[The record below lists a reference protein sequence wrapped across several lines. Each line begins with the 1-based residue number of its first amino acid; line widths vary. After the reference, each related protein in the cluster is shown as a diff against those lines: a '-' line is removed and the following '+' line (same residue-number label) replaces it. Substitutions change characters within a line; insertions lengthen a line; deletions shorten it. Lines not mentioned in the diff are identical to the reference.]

1 MEFFHKFGKITTK
14 NIIMPSQTIPL
25 YQKVS
30 EKIIRHSL
38 DNSITAVDQLHQ
50 KFIQKG
56 FHFLRNQV
64 INNYTFNFYCSTLKI
79 AIEID
84 SYSHEYSDIHNLD
97 APKKL
102 YISSLGITVLR
113 FTDYQIL
120 TDIEEISR
128 TIKNQ
133 IKTSN
138 ECVYVV

>member
-1 MEFFHKFGKITTK
+1 MEKFHKFGKITTK
-14 NIIMPSQTIPL
+14 SIIMSSQSIPL

-38 DNSITAVDQLHQ
+38 DNSISVVDQLQQ
-50 KFIQKG
+50 KLTEKG
-56 FHFLRNQV
+56 FHFYRNQV
-64 INNYTFNFYCSTLKI
+64 FNNYSFDFYCPTLKI

-84 SYSHEYSDIHNLD
+84 SYAHEFSDIYNLD

-102 YISSLGITVLR
+102 YISSLDVTVLR

-133 IKTSN
+133 IKTSK
-138 ECVYVV
+138 ERIYVV